1 MKEEYQVTL
10 QSQMGPREGRLTLQY
25 KGSFVTG
32 TLKLVGYVNAVRGLR
47 SEDGTLHLFHSIQT
61 AVSTFP
67 CESVLQLQEGR
78 LTGAPSPRP
87 AGCSGGGPA
96 SPRSRKLP
104 RCRHPHQE
112 ELKL

>member
-1 MKEEYQVTL
+1 MREEYQVTL
-10 QSQMGPREGRLTLQY
+10 QSQMGPREGQLTLQY

-78 LTGAPSPRP
+78 LTGATIAKDCHMQWRGTRVAQKP
-87 AGCSGGGPA
+87 
-96 SPRSRKLP
+96 
-104 RCRHPHQE
+104 
-112 ELKL
+112 

>member
-1 MKEEYQVTL
+1 MREEYQVTL
-10 QSQMGPREGRLTLQY
+10 QSQMGPREGQLTLQY

-67 CESVLQLQEGR
+67 CESILQMQEGH
-78 LTGAPSPRP
+78 LTGATIV
-87 AGCSGGGPA
+87 
-96 SPRSRKLP
+96 KD
-104 RCRHPHQE
+104 CRMQWRGTRVAQNP
-112 ELKL
+112 